1 MDSGPQHDHTI
12 QTHHETTISRPIAQV
27 DRSGRSLS
35 DVPTSHTKT
44 PGLQNLRGEGSGE
57 GGEPLQRSVPLP
69 CTKIQRG
76 FMKDQEK
83 PDYSRIIR
91 HLRGGVDSVEKDTQ
105 AADCDFAD
113 HNRGVEDA
121 REAK

>member
-1 MDSGPQHDHTI
+1 
-12 QTHHETTISRPIAQV
+12 
-27 DRSGRSLS
+27 
-35 DVPTSHTKT
+35 
-44 PGLQNLRGEGSGE
+44 
-57 GGEPLQRSVPLP
+57 
-69 CTKIQRG
+69 
-76 FMKDQEK
+76 MKDQEK

-105 AADCDFAD
+105 SADCDFAD